1 MALQRGIG
9 ELDHLHHPKKT
20 DTRGVAT
27 AYFDAQRR
35 FLDLFLRRHLSRLSQ
50 QDLRRSRVMVA
61 LLIFGILA
69 MFAMAVVRLTTEGIG
84 PVSVV
89 VCVGVL
95 AIIASLV
102 FFVRTGKSGAA
113 GDLLILSGVAV
124 IFMTAINDNGLHSRV
139 LTWLPSLPLIANF
152 TSARLTAMRTT
163 LLALFGLLMLLA
175 AHEMQ
180 WIASSY
186 PDESL
191 VGRLAAGFGSMLFVS
206 AIAYAYEDSR
216 RQADKE
222 RDALSRTRSD
232 WVSMVSHELRTPLTS
247 LYGGLKLLANGKLDE
262 QPETQQTLLTM
273 STRNTERLIGLVNDV
288 LDVERLSESRFELNL
303 KMIDLADVVDEAVK
317 IQQYLADER
326 GIALRTRLEPG
337 SSVMADP
344 DRLLQVVQ
352 NLLSNAIKFSHAG
365 GEVVVHLAP
374 SEAGIMCNVQDEGEG
389 VSEAFSNHLFER
401 FAQQTSDTRRR
412 SGGSGL
418 GLYISKGIIELHGGQ
433 IGYRPR
439 DTGGSEFFFTL
450 PER

>member
-1 MALQRGIG
+1 M
-9 ELDHLHHPKKT
+9 EHLHHPNKT
-20 DTRGVAT
+20 DKSGVAA

-35 FLDLFLRRHLSRLSQ
+35 FLDLFLRRHLSQLSQ
-50 QDLRRSRVMVA
+50 QDLRRGRVMVA
-61 LLIFGILA
+61 LLIFGTLA
-69 MFAMAVVRLTTEGIG
+69 MFAMAVVRLSTEGIG
-84 PVSVV
+84 TVSLVA
-89 VCVGVL
+89 CFGVFAL
-95 AIIASLV
+95 IASLV

-113 GDLLILSGVAV
+113 GDLMILSAIAA
-124 IFMTAINDNGLHSRV
+124 IFMTAIYDNGLHSRV
-139 LTWLPSLPLIANF
+139 LTWLPTLPLIANF

-175 AHEMQ
+175 GHQMQ

-191 VGRLAAGFGSMLFVS
+191 FGRLAAGFGSMLFVS

-262 QPETQQTLLTM
+262 QPEKQQTLLKM

-288 LDVERLSESRFELNL
+288 LDVERLSEGHFELNL
-303 KMIDLADVVDEAVK
+303 QMIDLADVVDEAVK

-326 GIALRTRLEPG
+326 GISLSTRLEPA

-352 NLLSNAIKFSHAG
+352 NLLSNAIKFSRAG

-374 SEAGIMCNVQDEGEG
+374 SEEGVMCTVEDEGEG
-389 VSEAFSNHLFER
+389 VSEAFSDHLFER
-401 FAQQTSDTRRR
+401 FAQETSDTRRR

-418 GLYISKGIIELHGGQ
+418 GLYICKGIIELHGGQ

-450 PER
+450 LR

>member
-1 MALQRGIG
+1 M
-9 ELDHLHHPKKT
+9 EHLHYPKKT
-20 DTRGVAT
+20 DKGGVAIGYL
-27 AYFDAQRR
+27 AYQRR
-35 FLDLFLRRHLSRLSQ
+35 FLDLFLRRHVSRLSQ
-50 QDLRRSRVMVA
+50 QELRRSRVMVA

-69 MFAMAVVRLTTEGIG
+69 ISAMAVVRLSTEGIG

-89 VCVGVL
+89 VCAGVL
-95 AIIASLV
+95 AITASLV
-102 FFVRTGKSGAA
+102 FFVRTGKSGVA

-124 IFMTAINDNGLHSRV
+124 IFMTAVNDNGLHSRV

-152 TSARLTAMRTT
+152 TSARLTAIRTT
-163 LLALFGLLMLLA
+163 LLVLLGLLLLLA

-222 RDALSRTRSD
+222 RDAFSRTRND

-247 LYGGLKLLANGKLDE
+247 LYGGLKLLADGKLDE
-262 QPETQQTLLTM
+262 QPEKQQTLLTM
-273 STRNTERLIGLVNDV
+273 STRNTERLISLVNDV
-288 LDVERLSESRFELNL
+288 LDVERLSSSRFELNL
-303 KMIDLADVVDEAVK
+303 KAIDLADVIDEAVK
-317 IQQYLADER
+317 TQQYLADGR
-326 GIALRTRLEPG
+326 DIALSTRIAPA
-337 SSVMADP
+337 SPVMADH

-352 NLLSNAIKFSHAG
+352 NLLSNAIKFSHPG
-365 GEVVVHLAP
+365 GEVVVHLEPA
-374 SEAGIMCNVQDEGEG
+374 EAGVTCYVQDEGEG
-389 VSEAFSNHLFER
+389 VSEAFSDHLFER
-401 FAQQTSDTRRR
+401 FAQEMSDTRRR

-418 GLYISKGIIELHGGQ
+418 GLYICKGIIELHGGQ
-433 IGYRPR
+433 IGYRSR

-450 PER
+450 LR

>member
-1 MALQRGIG
+1 M
-9 ELDHLHHPKKT
+9 DHLKHPNKT
-20 DTRGVAT
+20 DKRGVAV

-50 QDLRRSRVMVA
+50 QELRRGRVMVA
-61 LLIFGILA
+61 LLIFGVLA
-69 MFAMAVVRLTTEGIG
+69 MSAMAFVRLSTEGIG
-84 PVSVV
+84 PVSLVA
-89 VCVGVL
+89 CFGVF
-95 AIIASLV
+95 AIVASLV

-113 GDLLILSGVAV
+113 GDLMILSVVAA
-124 IFMTAINDNGLHSRV
+124 IFMTAFNDNGLYSRV

-152 TSARLTAMRTT
+152 TSARLTALRTT
-163 LLALFGLLMLLA
+163 FLVLFGLLMLLA

-180 WIASSY
+180 WITSSHQ
-186 PDESL
+186 DESL

-262 QPETQQTLLTM
+262 QPEKQQALLTM

-288 LDVERLSESRFELNL
+288 LDVERLSESRFELNVKL
-303 KMIDLADVVDEAVK
+303 INLADVINEAVT

-326 GIALRTRLEPG
+326 GIALSTRLEPAP
-337 SSVMADP
+337 SVMADP

-352 NLLSNAIKFSHAG
+352 NLLSNAIKFSRAG
-365 GEVVVHLAP
+365 GEVLVHLAA
-374 SEAGIMCNVQDEGEG
+374 SEEGVLCTVQDEGEG
-389 VSEAFSNHLFER
+389 VSEEFSNHLFER
-401 FAQQTSDTRRR
+401 FAQETSDTRRR

-418 GLYISKGIIELHGGQ
+418 GLYICKGIIELHGGQ

-450 PER
+450 LR

>member
-1 MALQRGIG
+1 M
-9 ELDHLHHPKKT
+9 EHLHHSNKT
-20 DTRGVAT
+20 DKRSVAA

-35 FLDLFLRRHLSRLSQ
+35 FLDLFLRRHVSRLSQ
-50 QDLRRSRVMVA
+50 QELRRGRVMLA

-69 MFAMAVVRLTTEGIG
+69 MFAMAVVRLSTEGIG
-84 PVSVV
+84 PVSLV
-89 VCVGVL
+89 VCFGVFAL
-95 AIIASLV
+95 IASLV
-102 FFVRTGKSGAA
+102 FFVRTGKSEAA
-113 GDLLILSGVAV
+113 GDLMILSAITV
-124 IFMTAINDNGLHSRV
+124 IFMTAIYDNGLHSRV
-139 LTWLPSLPLIANF
+139 LTWLPTLPLIANF

-175 AHEMQ
+175 GHQMQ

-186 PDESL
+186 LDESL
-191 VGRLAAGFGSMLFVS
+191 FGRLAAGFGSMLFVS

-222 RDALSRTRSD
+222 RDDLSRTRSD

-247 LYGGLKLLANGKLDE
+247 LYGGLKLLANGNLDE
-262 QPETQQTLLTM
+262 QPEKQQTLLRM

-303 KMIDLADVVDEAVK
+303 KMIDLADVIEEAVK

-326 GIALRTRLEPG
+326 GIALSTRLEPA
-337 SSVMADP
+337 SSIMADP

-352 NLLSNAIKFSHAG
+352 NLLSNAIKFSRAG
-365 GEVVVHLAP
+365 GEVVVHLSP
-374 SEAGIMCNVQDEGEG
+374 SEGGVMCSVQDEGEG
-389 VSEAFSNHLFER
+389 VSEVFRNHLFER
-401 FAQQTSDTRRR
+401 FAQETSDTRRR

-418 GLYISKGIIELHGGQ
+418 GLFICKGIIELHGGQ
-433 IGYRPR
+433 IGYRSR

-450 PER
+450 FK